1 MSQQTRSI
9 FSGTDVSASGPFFYN
24 SAKETGIDDGWIGAK
39 ANHTVVQIGC
49 ATAVNTLTYR
59 IENTLTYRIEGRS
72 ANGDR
77 SASIA
82 IGTISGTPSI
92 DKYVEISPKF
102 SEIRVGVTSASTVG
116 SPITGTTKHKF
127 YCSAILTETT

>member
-9 FSGTDVSASGPFFYN
+9 FSGTNVSASGPFFYN

-59 IENTLTYRIEGRS
+59 IEGRS

-77 SASIA
+77 SASIS